1 MNSTVQFLF
10 SMTIAIAAIIG
21 IIRYRKMDPV
31 YHPLVY
37 SAILATL
44 FEIAFEYVKYEYHPH
59 IYMTNYFVFPL
70 IDFMVFAWLFH
81 NWGLFNRNKKL
92 FRIILFGF
100 FIAWAITTYLSIAA
114 VKMHPNYFF
123 IFFYSSALILFSVNT
138 FNRFVVQERVNIFK
152 NPKFW
157 VCIGVIIFYTFFI
170 LTTIPLLPG
179 FDGTFTKKFQ
189 EMRFYV
195 NALVNLIYA
204 IAVLWIPRKKPITTL
219 S

>member
-1 MNSTVQFLF
+1 MNSTVQFLL
-10 SMTIAIAAIIG
+10 SLTIAIAAVIG
-21 IIRYRKMDPV
+21 IIRYRKMNPD

-37 SAILATL
+37 SAILATI
-44 FEIAFEYVKYEYHPH
+44 FEIAFEFIKYEYHPR
-59 IYMTNYFVFPL
+59 IYMIMGIVYPL
-70 IDFMVFAWLFH
+70 VDFLLLAWLFH

-92 FRIILFGF
+92 FGTILGAF
-100 FIAWAITTYLSIAA
+100 FIAWAVSAYLSIITKRSEAI
-114 VKMHPNYFF
+114 YFF
-123 IFFYSSALILFSVNT
+123 IFLYSTALILFSVNT

>member
-70 IDFMVFAWLFH
+70 IDFMVFA
-81 NWGLFNRNKKL
+81 
-92 FRIILFGF
+92 
-100 FIAWAITTYLSIAA
+100 
-114 VKMHPNYFF
+114 
-123 IFFYSSALILFSVNT
+123 
-138 FNRFVVQERVNIFK
+138 
-152 NPKFW
+152 
-157 VCIGVIIFYTFFI
+157 
-170 LTTIPLLPG
+170 
-179 FDGTFTKKFQ
+179 
-189 EMRFYV
+189 
-195 NALVNLIYA
+195 
-204 IAVLWIPRKKPITTL
+204 
-219 S
+219 

>member
-1 MNSTVQFLF
+1 MNSTVQFLL
-10 SMTIAIAAIIG
+10 SLTIAIAAVIG
-21 IIRYRKMDPV
+21 VIKYRKMNPD

-37 SAILATL
+37 SAILATI
-44 FEIAFEYVKYEYHPH
+44 FEIAFEFIKYEYHPR
-59 IYMTNYFVFPL
+59 IYMIMGIVYPL
-70 IDFMVFAWLFH
+70 LDFLLLAWLFH

-92 FRIILFGF
+92 FGIILGAF
-100 FIAWAITTYLSIAA
+100 FTAWAVSAYLSIITKLSEAI
-114 VKMHPNYFF
+114 YFF
-123 IFFYSSALILFSVNT
+123 IFLYSAALILFSVNT

-157 VCIGVIIFYTFFI
+157 ICIGVIIFYTFFI

-179 FDGTFTKKFQ
+179 FHGSFSKRFQ
-189 EMRFYV
+189 EMRFYI

>member
-1 MNSTVQFLF
+1 MNSTVQFCL
-10 SMTIAIAAIIG
+10 SLTIAIAAIIG
-21 IIRYRKMDPV
+21 VIRYRKMDQSYYPM
-31 YHPLVY
+31 VY

-44 FEIAFEYVKYEYHPH
+44 FEIALEYLQHH
-59 IYMTNYFVFPL
+59 ARIYMTLFFLYPL
-70 IDFMVFAWLFH
+70 VDFLLFAWLFH

-92 FRIILFGF
+92 FRIILVVF
-100 FIAWAITTYLSIAA
+100 FVAWAITTYLSVIAEPI
-114 VKMHPNYFF
+114 HPNYFF
-123 IFFYSSALILFSVNT
+123 IFFYSAALILFSVNT

-157 VCIGVIIFYTFFI
+157 ICIGVIIFYTLFI
-170 LTTIPLLPG
+170 LTTLPLLPG
-179 FDGTFTKKFQ
+179 FGDTFTKKFQ
-189 EMRFYV
+189 DMRFYV